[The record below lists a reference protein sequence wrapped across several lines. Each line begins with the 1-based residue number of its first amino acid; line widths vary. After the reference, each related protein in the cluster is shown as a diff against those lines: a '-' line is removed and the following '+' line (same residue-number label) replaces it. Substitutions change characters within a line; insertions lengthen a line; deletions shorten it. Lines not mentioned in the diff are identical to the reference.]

1 MAAGITTNFEEKLP
15 EDRTRKRVRAL
26 ELLTKSNFK
35 RAFEIAFS
43 QQFQR
48 ANPLAGSIFGE
59 LFFEIS
65 RNSCG
70 HAISGQTLVSSQR
83 CMDGV

>member
-1 MAAGITTNFEEKLP
+1 
-15 EDRTRKRVRAL
+15 
-26 ELLTKSNFK
+26 
-35 RAFEIAFS
+35 AFEIAFS

-70 HAISGQTLVSSQR
+70 HAISGQTLAIERNALLAGKLLCFRFQVVRHSQR
-83 CMDGV
+83 DCRH

>member
-1 MAAGITTNFEEKLP
+1 
-15 EDRTRKRVRAL
+15 
-26 ELLTKSNFK
+26 
-35 RAFEIAFS
+35 AFEIAFS

-70 HAISGQTLVSSQR
+70 HAISGQTLVSGAVCITATFHLAAFEVPFAKWPR
-83 CMDGV
+83 KDWIFR